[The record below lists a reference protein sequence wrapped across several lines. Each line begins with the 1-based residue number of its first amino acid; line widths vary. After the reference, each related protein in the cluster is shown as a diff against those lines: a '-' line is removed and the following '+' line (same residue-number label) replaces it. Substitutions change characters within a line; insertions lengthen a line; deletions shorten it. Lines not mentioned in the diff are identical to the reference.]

1 MAGAPRVPAWNK
13 HNPKTMLTLAII
25 LTIVCGFLWMSR
37 ISPRFS
43 LCERIGFAFPV
54 GLAGIT
60 FLMLLADWAGVALTR
75 GCLMGITVALT
86 LTGAALLV
94 PQRKAFVESLRPK
107 VDLSGFN
114 VLWLVLIIM
123 VCYAEYANLSKCL
136 FFPTYDRDSMAGF
149 DTIGFLTAQEHT
161 YRGLSIF
168 QGDYMP
174 LIHRSASVITYMPM
188 LQLSYAYVYTLGAET
203 SKLIPALFYLSF
215 LIGFYG
221 LVRRASND
229 TAAAAALLGVIM
241 TPEMTAFSSLS
252 GTNVVQ
258 AAMAS
263 TGLMYM
269 CLWFSRRKTPLLVLG
284 ALLISI
290 NCWLRTEGAVFAG
303 AAGLLVLVAC
313 LSDAFKRGESGA
325 ASTARKFLPLI
336 APVLALLPFVAFR
349 IYSSHFGLTAANAV
363 IAHLYWDGAKAQTIW
378 NGAWALLTNSGYY
391 GWAFTGFLLAIIANG
406 YFMVKHRDSIHV
418 ALTIVVAIFL
428 YFLALY
434 HVDYVWDSIENVLNY
449 SAKRY
454 MFCFVPMAWYYIC
467 TCEAGRRLFGFV
479 ESACGFRK

>member
-1 MAGAPRVPAWNK
+1 
-13 HNPKTMLTLAII
+13 MLTIAIL
-25 LTIVCGFLWMSR
+25 LTILCGFFWISR
-37 ISPRFS
+37 ISTKFS
-43 LCERIGFAFPV
+43 LTERLGFAFPV

-60 FLMLLADWAGVALTR
+60 FLMLLLDSAGIALT
-75 GCLMGITVALT
+75 GSSLLGITIALT
-86 LTGAALLV
+86 IAGAALLL
-94 PQRKAFVESLRPK
+94 PQRKAFAASLAPK
-107 VDLSGFN
+107 FDFGGFN
-114 VLWLVLIIM
+114 LLWLMLIIM

-136 FFPTYDRDSMAGF
+136 YFPTYDRDSMAGF

-174 LIHRSASVITYMPM
+174 MIHRSASVITYMPM
-188 LQLSYAYVYTLGAET
+188 LQLSYAYVYTMGAET

-215 LIGFYG
+215 LVGFYG

-263 TGLMYM
+263 TGLMYV
-269 CLWFSRRKTPLLVLG
+269 CLWFTRRETPLLVLG
-284 ALLISI
+284 SLLIGI

-303 AAGLLVLVAC
+303 AAGLLILAAC
-313 LSDAFKRGESGA
+313 LMDVFKRGENTKGTSV
-325 ASTARKFLPLI
+325 ARKFLPII
-336 APVLALLPFVAFR
+336 APVLALLPLAAFR
-349 IYSSHFGLTAANAV
+349 IYSNLFGLTAGNAV
-363 IAHLYWDGAKAQTIW
+363 IAHPYWDGEKARTIW
-378 NGAWALLTNSGYY
+378 NGAWDLLTNSGYY
-391 GWAFTGFLLAIIANG
+391 GWAFVAFALAILANA
-406 YFMVKHRDSIHV
+406 YFMYKNRDGIHV
-418 ALTIVVAIFL
+418 VLTIVAAIFL

-434 HVDYVWDSIENVLNY
+434 HVDYVWDSIQNVLNY

-454 MFCFVPMAWYYIC
+454 MFCFVPMVWYYVC
-467 TCEAGRRLFGFV
+467 TCEAGRRLFGMV
-479 ESACGFRK
+479 ESACGFKQ